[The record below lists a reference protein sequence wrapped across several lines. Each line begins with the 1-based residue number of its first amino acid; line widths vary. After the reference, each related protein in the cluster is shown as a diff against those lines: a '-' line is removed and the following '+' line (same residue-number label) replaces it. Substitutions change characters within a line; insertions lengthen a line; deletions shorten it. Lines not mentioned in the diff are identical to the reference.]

1 MITFDIEVLGKNY
14 PISLSN
20 NDILELIDDGHLI
33 NLIEKGVIDLANNG
47 SELVLVKLLNISN
60 FIKNKVHEKENIN
73 RPD

>member
-60 FIKNKVHEKENIN
+60 FIKNKVNERQNIAG
-73 RPD
+73 